1 MTPTKWR
8 SLTTAALALSLA
20 FLFLTLVLPEVRS
33 PQTATYSG
41 PTTSYHNS
49 TTVLSGYFLPPIN
62 KGDLIQV
69 SVSNF
74 SRHSVVISLFPA
86 SPGNFAPVGPLLL
99 QEIPDGTNFASTLE
113 STGTQSYGLFVVS
126 YNRTTFSLRI
136 QSNWSPFYVLHT
148 YVVPAVFLV
157 IATGAAAYYYIYAEK
172 RWRSEQRAVRAATA
186 RKASGDAVPP
196 GGTSS

>member
-8 SLTTAALALSLA
+8 ALTTAALALSLA

-33 PQTATYSG
+33 PQTANYAG
-41 PTTSYHNS
+41 PTTSYYDS

-62 KGDLIQV
+62 KGDLIRI
-69 SVSNF
+69 SLSNF
-74 SRHSVVISLFPA
+74 SRHSIVISLFPA

-99 QEIPDGTNFASTLE
+99 QELPDGTNFTSILE

-136 QSNWSPFYVLHT
+136 QSNWSPFYVLNT

-157 IATGAAAYYYIYAEK
+157 MVTGAAAYYNIYAEK
-172 RWRSEQRAVRAATA
+172 RWRSEQRAVREATPH
-186 RKASGDAVPP
+186 KASEDAVPP
-196 GGTSS
+196 RGTSS